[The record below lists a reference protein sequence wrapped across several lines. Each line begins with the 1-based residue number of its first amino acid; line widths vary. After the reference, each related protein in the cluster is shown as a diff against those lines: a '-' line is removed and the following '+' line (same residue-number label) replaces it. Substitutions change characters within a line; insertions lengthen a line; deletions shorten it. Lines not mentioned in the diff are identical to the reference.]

1 MLKKLFIGIV
11 IGSFFVYLSLRGI
24 DLDGIA
30 AGLQRAHLFFFI
42 PFLILMTLVQML
54 KSYRWGVI
62 MKPIATVDQFSLFA
76 VTNVGLMAVIAIPA
90 RVGELARPYLIS
102 TKKDISMSSALGT
115 IMVERVL
122 DVLSILAVFFIVIMF
137 TPLPQ
142 WMISGSILLLFL
154 VLAFLGLMI
163 FLLLK
168 KEASLAMISPVLN
181 FFPERW
187 RLKIM
192 ALADNLIDGFKI
204 ISRAQSMY
212 QLVFLSLV
220 IWVIDAVSMYILF
233 FAFDISLPLSAA
245 FVLMPIII
253 LGIAI
258 PTAPGFVGNWHFFCV
273 LGLGLFG
280 IDKTDALTYAIVLH
294 FLTIGIIVI
303 LGLAFLPFN
312 HFSLADIKNKFSLNS
327 REHAPPEE
335 SHVSQQTTGLDK

>member
-11 IGSFFVYLSLRGI
+11 IGTFFVYLSLRGI
-24 DLDGIA
+24 DLNGIIE
-30 AGLQRAHLFFFI
+30 GLQRAHLLFII
-42 PFLILMTLVQML
+42 PFLLLMTFVQML

-62 MKPIATVDQFSLFA
+62 MKPIATIDQFSLFA
-76 VTNVGLMAVIAIPA
+76 VTNVGLMAVIAVPA

-102 TKKDISMSSALGT
+102 TKTGTSMSSAIGT

-122 DVLSILAVFFIVIMF
+122 DALSILAVFFVVIMF
-137 TPLPQ
+137 TPLPP
-142 WMISGSILLLFL
+142 WIIRSSILFLCL
-154 VLAFLGLMI
+154 VLAFLAIMA

-168 KEASLAMISPVLN
+168 KEASLKMISSVLN
-181 FFPERW
+181 VFPERW

-192 ALADNLIDGFKI
+192 TLADNMIDGFKI
-204 ISRAQSMY
+204 IFRVQSMF

-233 FAFDISLPLSAA
+233 FAFDIALPLSAA

-280 IDKTDALTYAIVLH
+280 IDKTQALTYAIVLH
-294 FLTIGIIVI
+294 FLSIGIVVI

-327 REHAPPEE
+327 REHTPSEK
-335 SHVSQQTTGLDK
+335 SHVSQQGAGLDR